1 MKRMSYSYTHDDD
14 DCYSAKHLINKLQE
28 QHLDDMIITSVS
40 GKETIYTLIDHSKR
54 ILRENY

>member
-1 MKRMSYSYTHDDD
+1 MKRMSYSYTRDDD

-40 GKETIYTLIDHSKR
+40 GKETIYTLIDHS
-54 ILRENY
+54 